1 MNKPHFEQVSCIV
14 ETIPIRISGRSG
26 NSDCEAANS
35 DDGCTVSTKQLPHKN
50 TVLYSKPRYKTPVL
64 GNKMNKS
71 FDFVFKPPE
80 NASFTTVSS
89 FKQSFAANLSRNMI
103 VTHEPI
109 LSHSIDSP
117 ASIEQ

>member
-1 MNKPHFEQVSCIV
+1 
-14 ETIPIRISGRSG
+14 
-26 NSDCEAANS
+26 
-35 DDGCTVSTKQLPHKN
+35 
-50 TVLYSKPRYKTPVL
+50 
-64 GNKMNKS
+64 MNKS